1 MADYDAEDLG
11 LLAREVVLPHR
22 DAEYVSRL
30 LQKLLSQ
37 EVFGALDL
45 VKVSSDLL
53 EKKLENSEKFDLGE
67 IADVG
72 RMRAVVEKNQGQSS
86 DLEASKKSGLSGG
99 KEQAE
104 GGQWHV
110 SGGRWTVKCQR

>member
-30 LQKLLSQ
+30 LEKLLSQ

-53 EKKLENSEKFDLGE
+53 EQKLENSNKFDILYPF
-67 IADVG
+67 IFI
-72 RMRAVVEKNQGQSS
+72 KNQYYHN
-86 DLEASKKSGLSGG
+86 LN
-99 KEQAE
+99 
-104 GGQWHV
+104 
-110 SGGRWTVKCQR
+110 T